1 MEGGTGKGERGEDRG
16 GKGKRKG
23 EGKGRREGKRRGD
36 GKSKGRGEGKGKGK
50 GGGRRREEEGEK
62 IMRKGE
68 KEGADK
74 NGLEPSRHIM

>member
-1 MEGGTGKGERGEDRG
+1 MGRG
-16 GKGKRKG
+16 
-23 EGKGRREGKRRGD
+23 REGEK
-36 GKSKGRGEGKGKGK
+36 GKGKGR